1 MLLRVPRDGF
11 SSDSHVFAGEVR
23 CGWLCPAWLRGEVVG
38 QAAGRC
44 RSCAVFLEPWCVRQ
58 SELPGAMGA
67 YLQTS
72 SLVCGYSIFS
82 SEQLVA
88 RAERTP
94 KAGTSV
100 FSLQLGSP
108 CVHVR
113 GCSLSVSHSLCG
125 HFGKLPTS
133 LEKLFWRVPTW

>member
-1 MLLRVPRDGF
+1 MLFRVPRDDF
-11 SSDSHVFAGEVR
+11 SSDSHVFAGEVH
-23 CGWLCPAWLRGEVVG
+23 CGCLCPAWLRGEVMG

-44 RSCAVFLEPWCVRQ
+44 WSCAVLPWFIRQ
-58 SELPGAMGA
+58 SGLPGVMGA
-67 YLQTS
+67 YLQAA
-72 SLVCGYSIFS
+72 SLVCGCSIFS

-88 RAERTP
+88 RTEGTP
-94 KAGTSV
+94 NAGTSV

-113 GCSLSVSHSLCG
+113 GCSLSVSHSHSG